1 MASHAYTPFW
11 NSHANGWYYPDGD
24 PHEAEPFYTRR
35 LGHVR
40 GNYTVWWVKI
50 QSPPIGDWRERV
62 EPIDAGVEDDSS
74 QAENEEPT
82 TDTED
87 TPKI

>member
-1 MASHAYTPFW
+1 MWERNRPDIVQQVCGMTARTPHVFDKDDVW
-11 NSHANGWYYPDGD
+11 GD
-24 PHEAEPFYTRR
+24 K
-35 LGHVR
+35 LVR